1 MNGHIASLPR
11 ILTISEELTHE
22 LVECETA
29 LQKNTS
35 LAILGKYYVGWIEST
50 SGANGYSFFSS

>member
-11 ILTISEELTHE
+11 ILAISEELIHE

-35 LAILGKYYVGWIEST
+35 LAILGEYYVGWIEST
-50 SGANGYSFFSS
+50 SRANSYSFFSR

>member
-1 MNGHIASLPR
+1 MNGHIASLSQ
-11 ILTISEELTHE
+11 ILAISEELIHE

-29 LQKNTS
+29 LQKDTS